1 MQLLLPKEVWLK
13 LLRLRNL
20 RANVNNA
27 MVAGGKQRTRAISQ
41 FANNKRTLNVSSTV
55 RISLFLNLPIGQKNG
70 EGTPPVCVLLNSP
83 YTLSSVLL
91 REMPRGQENIHCLFI
106 VSSLSLPTIVF
117 CSSKENSSR

>member
-27 MVAGGKQRTRAISQ
+27 MVAGGKQRTREISQ

-70 EGTPPVCVLLNSP
+70 EGTPLCVF
-83 YTLSSVLL
+83 Y
-91 REMPRGQENIHCLFI
+91 
-106 VSSLSLPTIVF
+106 
-117 CSSKENSSR
+117 